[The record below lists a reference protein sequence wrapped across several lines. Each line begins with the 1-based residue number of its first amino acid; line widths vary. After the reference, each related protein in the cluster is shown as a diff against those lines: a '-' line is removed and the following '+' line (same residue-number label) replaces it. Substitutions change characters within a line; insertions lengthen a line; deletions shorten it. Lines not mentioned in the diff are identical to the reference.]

1 MIVVP
6 FPELP
11 KNYSNDMGVW
21 LDQNVPNPPL
31 SEPQR
36 WGLVYDSEG
45 VEVRI
50 RICFANEQDAALYL
64 LRWG

>member
-11 KNYSNDMGVW
+11 INYSNDMEVW

-31 SEPQR
+31 YETQR
-36 WGLVYDSEG
+36 WGLFYDAEG
-45 VEVRI
+45 TEVRI
-50 RICFANEQDAALYL
+50 KIWFANEKDATLYL
-64 LRWG
+64 LRWS

>member
-11 KNYSNDMGVW
+11 NNYSNDMEVW
-21 LDQNVPNPPL
+21 LDQNIPNPALP
-31 SEPQR
+31 EPQR

-50 RICFANEQDAALYL
+50 KIWFADEKDATMYL
-64 LRWG
+64 LRWL